1 MQSLH
6 KRTLQYKQEAMV
18 NGSDIKD
25 IQKPIILFNNYGG
38 DFSEGEAFVTDHI
51 FSYIISGTQEIW
63 SGNQTYAFKAGDYR
77 FFRRNQLTKYVK
89 RPGQHGFQ
97 SIAVHLD
104 QGTLREM
111 AELYGGHH
119 KKTYLG
125 KDVELLKPNSLLE
138 NYVNSLA
145 PYSKAS
151 TVYEEALVVLKAK
164 ELVLLLLQ
172 TSPVIKHALFDFD
185 VPGKID
191 MVAFMNKHYRYN
203 VGLERMAF
211 LTGRSLS
218 TFKRDFKKTFN
229 TTAGRWLTRRRLEE
243 ANFLITQKGK
253 MASEIYLD
261 LGFEDLSHFS
271 SAYKKVFGK
280 APSRG

>member
-1 MQSLH
+1 
-6 KRTLQYKQEAMV
+6 MV
-18 NGSDIKD
+18 NTGGIKGL
-25 IQKPIILFNNYGG
+25 QKPIILFNNYGG
-38 DFSEGEAFVTDHI
+38 DLSEGEAFVTDHI
-51 FSYIISGTQEIW
+51 FSYIVSGTQEIW
-63 SGNQTYAFKAGDYR
+63 SGNQTYVFKTGDYR

-89 RPGQHGFQ
+89 RPGQHGFK
-97 SIAVHLD
+97 SIAVHID

-111 AELYGGHH
+111 AELYGDHH
-119 KKTYLG
+119 KKDYLG
-125 KDVELLKPNSLLE
+125 KDVALLKPNAYLE

-145 PYSKAS
+145 PYSNALG
-151 TVYEEALVVLKAK
+151 VYEEALVALKAK

-172 TSPVIKHALFDFD
+172 TSPVLRYALFDFD

-191 MVAFMNKHYRYN
+191 LVAFMNTHYRYN
-203 VGLERMAF
+203 VGLDRMAF

-229 TTAGRWLTRRRLEE
+229 TTAGRWLTKRRLEE
-243 ANFLITQKGK
+243 ANFLIARKGK
-253 MASEIYLD
+253 TASEIYLD

-271 SAYKKVFGK
+271 SAYKKVFGN